1 MASLSIL
8 RIQQWRAAR
17 QIAAPA
23 LVATMLGI
31 RLGFSLAGWPGT
43 DSEEG
48 TMGLMALHIA
58 RGQDWPIFYYGQNY
72 MGAGEAYVAAVFFH
86 LFGASLLSL
95 RLAMLIFLLLFA
107 LALYQLARLLYGR
120 LVALLSLALLC
131 LAPRYILTPEMRAVG
146 GAVETLAFG
155 SLAMLLATWLAHTQP
170 AAPGASGARSRLLAS
185 FAWGLVA
192 GLGLWSHWLV
202 LPFLCCSA
210 ILLVLF
216 CWREWLRRPTL
227 PLLLLAGL
235 VLGAFPLILYN
246 LQAPPGQDSLSIFL
260 ALYSQNRYPGV
271 PPTGLQLWLKKLAGT
286 FLYSLP
292 LATGMT
298 PTCPL
303 EALPFYGWKRG
314 ESLSCAALYGGWS
327 LVYLSLVV
335 SALFFSLR
343 PLWQLRL
350 FSQEDQP
357 LRRAKREQLA
367 LHASRLLLLLAG
379 LITLLSYTAS
389 LTAAQRPQSMRYLVG
404 LLIMTPALIW
414 PLVSLLQQSLCP
426 STTLALLQDQPRLP
440 TLARTVDRARARVCA
455 CVQLLLAGMMLTL
468 LFLTF
473 LEGTLAN
480 FAELPAAAARQQ
492 QYVDLAITLERRG
505 IHHVYSGY
513 WICDRLTFVSQEQVI
528 CATINPWLTRNDLVR
543 YPPYYQEV
551 SADPQAAYLFSDAQH
566 GEFPLLSSQAHLL
579 ASRHY
584 RRVNLPGFVLYL
596 RQGHP

>member
-17 QIAAPA
+17 LIAAPA
-23 LVATMLGI
+23 LVVTMLGI

-72 MGAGEAYVAAVFFH
+72 MGAGEAYVAAVFFR

-95 RLAMLIFLLLFA
+95 RLAMLVFLLLFA

-155 SLAMLLATWLAHTQP
+155 TLAMLLATWLAQTQP
-170 AAPGASGARSRLLAS
+170 AEPRAPWVRSGSRLLAS

-216 CWREWLRRPTL
+216 SWREWLRRPAL
-227 PLLLLAGL
+227 PLLLLTGL
-235 VLGAFPLILYN
+235 ALGAFPLILYN

-303 EALPFYGWKRG
+303 EALPFYGWKHG

-327 LVYLSLVV
+327 LAYLSLLA
-335 SALFFSLR
+335 SALFLSLR
-343 PLWQLRL
+343 PLWRLRL
-350 FSQEDQP
+350 FSQEGWP
-357 LRRAKREQLA
+357 LQRAKRERLA

-379 LITLLSYTAS
+379 LITLLSYTSS

-404 LLIMTPALIW
+404 LLIVTPALIW
-414 PLVSLLQQSLCP
+414 PLVALLQQSLRP
-426 STTLALLQDQPRLP
+426 VTTHALQGQDRPP
-440 TLARTVDRARARVCA
+440 TLTPTADRARAQC
-455 CVQLLLAGMMLTL
+455 LLAGTMLTL
-468 LFLTF
+468 LFLAF
-473 LEGTLAN
+473 LGGTLAN
-480 FAELPAAAARQQ
+480 FADIPAATTRQQ
-492 QYVDLAITLERRG
+492 QYVDLAITLARWD

-543 YPPYYQEV
+543 YPPYYEEV
-551 SADPQAAYLFSDAQH
+551 SADPQAAYLFSDAQN

-579 ASRHY
+579 TSRHY
-584 RRVNLPGFVLYL
+584 QRVNLPGFVLYL
-596 RQGHP
+596 RQGRP

>member
-1 MASLSIL
+1 MMASLSTL
-8 RIQQWRAAR
+8 RIQLRRAGES
-17 QIAAPA
+17 IAAPT
-23 LVATMLGI
+23 LIVAMLAI

-86 LFGASLLSL
+86 LFGPSLLSL
-95 RLAMLIFLLLFA
+95 RLAMLAFLLLFA

-120 LVALLSLALLC
+120 TVAIFSLVLLSLA
-131 LAPRYILTPEMRAVG
+131 PRYVLTPEMRAVG

-155 SLAMLLATWLAHTQP
+155 SLAMLLAAWLAQTQP
-170 AAPGASGARSRLLAS
+170 EESGKSWPKRRLLAS
-185 FAWGLVA
+185 FTWGLVA

-202 LPFLCCSA
+202 IPFLGCA
-210 ILLVLF
+210 ALLLVLF
-216 CWREWLRRPTL
+216 SGREWLRHPVL

-246 LQAPPGQDSLSIFL
+246 LHAPSGQDSLSVFL
-260 ALYSQNRYPGV
+260 ALYSQNRYPGI

-303 EALPFYGWKRG
+303 EALPFYGWRHG
-314 ESLSCAALYGGWS
+314 QSLSCAALYGGWS
-327 LVYLSLVV
+327 LGFLLLLASSLF
-335 SALFFSLR
+335 LSLR
-343 PLWQLRL
+343 PLWKLWQHSKGGLRG
-350 FSQEDQP
+350 EK
-357 LRRAKREQLA
+357 RRAQA
-367 LHASRLLLLLAG
+367 VHASRLFLLLAG
-379 LITLLSYTAS
+379 LITLLSYTVS

-404 LLIMTPALIW
+404 LLILTPALIW
-414 PLVSLLQQSLCP
+414 PPVYLFQQSLRPGVGNALQGQP
-426 STTLALLQDQPRLP
+426 SLLPYAVAPAERLRICTQRLLAGTALALLF
-440 TLARTVDRARARVCA
+440 LA
-455 CVQLLLAGMMLTL
+455 
-468 LFLTF
+468 F

-480 FAELPAAAARQQ
+480 LPEISTAAERQQ
-492 QYVDLAITLERRG
+492 QYVALAATLEHWGVR
-505 IHHVYSGY
+505 HVYSGY

-551 SADPQAAYLFSDAQH
+551 SADPRAAYLFSDAQN
-566 GEFPLLSSQAHLL
+566 GEFPLLSSQAHIL

-596 RQGHP
+596 R

>member
-1 MASLSIL
+1 MMASLSTL
-8 RIQQWRAAR
+8 RMQLRRAGE
-17 QIAAPA
+17 QLAA
-23 LVATMLGI
+23 LTLIVAMLAI

-86 LFGASLLSL
+86 LFSPSLLSL
-95 RLAMLIFLLLFA
+95 RLAMLVFLLLFA

-120 LVALLSLALLC
+120 MVALLSLVLLS
-131 LAPRYILTPEMRAVG
+131 LAPRYVLTPEMRAVG

-155 SLAMLLATWLAHTQP
+155 SLAMLLAAWLAQTQP
-170 AAPGASGARSRLLAS
+170 EVPEESWPKRRLLAS

-202 LPFLCCSA
+202 IPFLVCA
-210 ILLVLF
+210 ALLLVLF
-216 CWREWLRRPTL
+216 SWREWLRYPVL

-235 VLGAFPLILYN
+235 ALGAFPLILYN
-246 LQAPPGQDSLSIFL
+246 LQAPAGQDSLSVFL
-260 ALYSQNRYPGV
+260 ALYSQNRYPGI

-303 EALPFYGWKRG
+303 EALPFYGWQHG
-314 ESLSCAALYGGWS
+314 QSLSCAALYGGWS
-327 LVYLSLVV
+327 LGFLLLLASSLFLSLRH
-335 SALFFSLR
+335 LWK
-343 PLWQLRL
+343 LWQPSKEGRLRGK
-350 FSQEDQP
+350 
-357 LRRAKREQLA
+357 KRQAQA
-367 LHASRLLLLLAG
+367 LHASRLLLLFAG
-379 LITLLSYTAS
+379 LITLLSYTVS

-404 LLIMTPALIW
+404 LLILTPALIW
-414 PLVSLLQQSLCP
+414 PPVYLFQQSFHSGIGNAFQDQPSLLLGTAAYRGRVYARAQRLLAG
-426 STTLALLQDQPRLP
+426 TVLALLV
-440 TLARTVDRARARVCA
+440 LA
-455 CVQLLLAGMMLTL
+455 
-468 LFLTF
+468 F

-480 FAELPAAAARQQ
+480 LPEIPSAAQRQQ
-492 QYVDLAITLERRG
+492 EYVALAATLEQWGVR
-505 IHHVYSGY
+505 HVYSGY

-551 SADPQAAYLFSDAQH
+551 SADPRAAYLFSDAQN
-566 GEFPLLSSQAHLL
+566 GEFPLLSSQASTL

-596 RQGHP
+596 RQGQT